1 MEKTAAGRILSMT
14 SPVIAVIIPSY
25 RVAGSVRQVIESLPP
40 AINHIIVVDDACP
53 ENSGLAA
60 EQMNLQKVQV
70 VRHPVNQG
78 VGGAMLTGYK
88 KAMELGCDIMVK
100 VDGDGQMDP
109 RFIPEL
115 AAPLAAGLADYA
127 KGNRFRDF
135 AALKAMPKVRLFGN
149 NVLSF
154 LEKLFSGYWHIMDP
168 TNGFTAIH
176 RRAVRQLDL
185 DKIAKGYFFESDMLL
200 HLNLI
205 NARVVDV
212 PMPARYG
219 DEVSSLSIKKTLV
232 NFPPRLMAGLFKRIF
247 FQYFIY
253 DFNMASVYLVAGVP
267 LFLWGLLFGAYHWI
281 DSFLGQ
287 TPKTAGTIMVAALPL
302 ILSVEMLLQA
312 VNIDIQ
318 NSQRNQPLKG
328 SCSADSN
335 GIQQPAL

>member
-1 MEKTAAGRILSMT
+1 MAQ
-14 SPVIAVIIPSY
+14 PVIAVIIPAY
-25 RVAGSVRQVIESLPP
+25 KVANSVAHVIASLPSS
-40 AINHIIVVDDACP
+40 IDYVIVVDDACP
-53 ENSGLAA
+53 ENSGRIA
-60 EQMNLQKVQV
+60 EQMGRDNVHV
-70 VRHPVNQG
+70 VYHHTNQG
-78 VGGAMLTGYK
+78 VGGATLTGYK
-88 KAMELGCDIMVK
+88 KALELGCQVMVK

-109 RFIPEL
+109 KHIPDL
-115 AAPLAAGLADYA
+115 IAPLVNGRADYA

-135 AALKAMPKVRLFGN
+135 AALNAMPKIRLFGN

-176 RRAVRQLDL
+176 RRVAGQLNP

-205 NARVVDV
+205 NCRVIDV

-219 DEVSSLSIKKTLV
+219 DEISSLSIKKTLV
-232 NFPPRLMAGLFKRIF
+232 QFPPRLLSGLFKRIF

-253 DFNMASVYLVAGVP
+253 DFNMASVYLVVGIP
-267 LFLWGLLFGAYHWI
+267 LFMWGLIFGSYHWI
-281 DSFLGQ
+281 DSTIIG

-318 NSQRNQPLKG
+318 HSRQNQPLKELSG
-328 SCSADSN
+328 ADTNLNKQLSV
-335 GIQQPAL
+335 